1 MKVAVTGGAGFIG
14 HHLVRRLVADGHNV
28 VVLDN
33 LRRGSFE
40 RPELRGAQCIEG
52 DIRDRQ
58 TCLDAFVGAETVFHL
73 AAQSN
78 VMGSQS
84 DPDYAFSTNV
94 TGTWEVAQAARTC
107 GVRNLVFASSREV
120 YGEPERLPVH
130 EDTPFSP
137 KNAYG
142 ASKVAAEVML
152 AALGREWPGISVARL
167 SNVIGAGDTG
177 RVIPLWL
184 ERARAGCPLEAF
196 GGKQVLDL
204 APVDFVVDSLLSIG
218 TGEPRAEPVNIGSGV
233 GTPILQLA
241 RYIVELTDS
250 SSELRVLPPR
260 GPEVTKFVADTTR
273 MRSLGMTPPTDPLA
287 AIEASW

>member
-1 MKVAVTGGAGFIG
+1 MNVAVSGGAGFIG

-28 VVLDN
+28 VILDN

-40 RPELRGAQCIEG
+40 RPELRGAHCIEG

-58 TCLDAFVGAETVFHL
+58 ACLGAFTNVEVVFHL

-94 TGTWEVAQAARTC
+94 AGTWEVAQAARAS
-107 GVRNLVFASSREV
+107 GVRHLVFASSREV
-120 YGEPERLPVH
+120 YGEPQHLPVH
-130 EDTPFSP
+130 EDTPLSP

-152 AALGREWPGISVARL
+152 SALARDWPLISVIRL
-167 SNVIGAGDTG
+167 SNVIGSGDCG

-204 APVDFVVDSLLSIG
+204 APVDFVIDSLVSIG
-218 TGEPRAEPVNIGSGV
+218 AGAPCAEPVNIGSGV
-233 GTPILQLA
+233 GTPILDLA
-241 RYIVELTDS
+241 RHIIELAGS

-273 MRSLGMTPPTDPLA
+273 LRSLGMTPPADPLA